1 MAQFSI
7 IYADPPWEY
16 NNRISHKK
24 TRFGNGADGHYSKLT
39 MAEIRALPI
48 GDLAA
53 KDCALYLWVTY
64 PNLEEQ
70 LPLFRHWGFRYCTL
84 GFSWRKLNAR
94 DGQPCFGTGYY
105 AKANEE
111 VCLLGMRGQLVPITN
126 RVSSAVDA
134 PRQEHSRKPDA
145 VRDRIVQMYGD
156 VPRVELFARQTT
168 PGWVA
173 VGNGIDGQD
182 IRESLAHLIA
192 SPTPAVVERPAV
204 IQSIMNLEVEQ

>member
-1 MAQFSI
+1 MKFSI
-7 IYADPPWEY
+7 IYADPPWPY

-24 TRFGNGADGHYSKLT
+24 TRFGRGVDGHYPKMT
-39 MAEIRALPI
+39 MADIRALPI

-53 KDCALYLWVTY
+53 RDCALYMWVTY

-84 GFSWRKLNAR
+84 GFSWTKLNAR
-94 DGQPCFGTGYY
+94 NGEDCFGTGYY

-111 VCLLGMRGQLVPITN
+111 VCLFGMRGQLKPITN
-126 RVSSAVDA
+126 NVSSAVRA
-134 PRQEHSRKPDA
+134 PRQEHSHKPDRI
-145 VRDRIVQMYGD
+145 RDLLVDLYGD
-156 VPRVELFARQTT
+156 VPRVELFARQSA

-182 IRESLAHLIA
+182 IRESLAQLISTP
-192 SPTPAVVERPAV
+192 SPVMITAPQLCQEA
-204 IQSIMNLEVEQ
+204 LL